1 MRKKL
6 LSLVALAGAMFVSTS
21 AFAQW
26 AEPTAPALQE
36 VNATE
41 VESGKTYYI
50 KNVGAGQFITGANS
64 WNTQISL
71 TVNGIND
78 AKNEAIAILV
88 TDTTM
93 TLGNNAVT
101 GVTLS
106 LNGSYTFNGVTR
118 SNTCLFRHDTDGN
131 AGVGGGF
138 VDYNNQGHGVVWKIT
153 KATSGYWYIQVS
165 EGDTYFA
172 DAATQYAGW
181 DNSLGEIE
189 SDPET
194 GELLDGSV
202 STAVQFNMT
211 GELESECIE
220 WMFIPAEEFFA
231 QKEAYNYRVKLYEKY
246 LETVETAEAEGL
258 DVDMSGAEA
267 IYNNPNAT
275 IAELESA
282 IADLSYQVN
291 VAIFNKELEGAS
303 PDAPIEATD
312 ICLINPAF
320 EDGNI
325 GGWKCTFVSGQTANN
340 VGFQG
345 ANYTNNG
352 STLTE
357 NGSAVNDDDASAYLN
372 RFIEAWRDNGQDPH
386 HIGDAELSQTVYGL
400 PTGVYKLTCDVIS
413 VQQGSYFPNPVTGVK
428 LFIATDTGKEV
439 FQEVATSNNNPEHF
453 SVTFTC
459 PEGVRA
465 MTFGLKTENTTA
477 NWIAADNFRI
487 YYYGSA
493 GDLVPEML
501 ILMDQVKA
509 AEEAGYTADDNANAE
524 VLSNYIDALDAAN
537 AIIGLGSAAT
547 AEQCENATA
556 ILKAAFDAAKQ
567 SIKDYVNLWGYIEE
581 AETLSSNLMEA
592 GFADAA
598 EAVEELLE
606 DWETAY
612 EDKTATKEMIDTL
625 AGVAHATMIEHI
637 STGRIPEGTDITFLI
652 ENPDFETL
660 GPNNKTV
667 PGWTVV
673 SGSITDHSVQ
683 YHNIEG
689 YHTTFDLRQTLK
701 NMPAGV
707 YDITVQGFVANEG
720 TQNCELYAGSSV
732 TSFKEIKQEYS
743 MHAILSNGTDD
754 DMNPTSTGAWP
765 YDRVFTLEGTGETA
779 YTPNSMQG
787 AKMYFE
793 TINPLTDEPFY
804 TNHAKILLTESGD
817 LNIGVRT
824 TGGSEWILWDNFK
837 IKYIG
842 MDTEPLIAA
851 LNEQLNELNGL
862 INGDDTHD
870 AVRTTKRGQDSYATL
885 SAEAKTAIDNDDA
898 DAIMAKIQEV
908 IDAIA
913 YVKAGDVVCEA
924 LASLVDEYNS
934 YAMDIVS
941 DEGLEPTDE
950 NFPAMLEEYAG
961 YDIFETDFSDFAD
974 NEAVETAIQ
983 ALRDGWV
990 PYILSAA
997 TEATALDPVDV
1008 TLAVT
1013 NANYVNF
1020 AGETSVAGWTE
1031 AEDKFSTGNIE
1042 AGVAEFYT
1050 QNFNLS
1056 QTINGLTPG
1065 FYMVT
1070 VDGFYRA
1077 GFPAAAA
1084 EAQVADTMAHNAV
1097 MYATSTIENK
1107 TKRLVDIFAGA
1118 QPEAYAGESEVTANI
1133 LVDGEET
1140 PVYIPNMRSS
1150 AAVYFETGAYT
1161 NTVWVEVG
1169 EDGVLTIGLRK
1180 NALIDGDWTPFNNWR
1195 LYYCGTTLPD
1205 AVKSIDAETATAAGK
1220 SIFNLAGQKVSKAQ
1234 KGIYIIGGR
1243 KVVVK

>member
-172 DAATQYAGW
+172 DAATEYAGW

-220 WMFIPAEEFFA
+220 WMFIPAEAFFA
-231 QKEAYNYRVKLYEKY
+231 QKEVYNYRVKLYEKY
-246 LETVETAEAEGL
+246 LEVVETAEIEGL
-258 DVDMSGAEA
+258 DVNMTYAEG

-275 IAELESA
+275 AEEINSA

-291 VAIFNKELEGAS
+291 VAIFNRDLADAT
-303 PDAPIEATD
+303 PDDPIDATD
-312 ICLINPAF
+312 IVLVNASL
-320 EDGNI
+320 DGNI
-325 GGWKCTFVSGQTANN
+325 NGWDNTFVSGVTAVNC
-340 VGFQG
+340 GYQG
-345 ANYTNNG
+345 ASYTNNG
-352 STLTE
+352 TTLTE
-357 NGSAVNDDDASAYLN
+357 LGSALNEDDQPAYLN
-372 RFIEAWRDNGQDPH
+372 GFIEAWRPNEQDPH
-386 HIGDAELSQTVYGL
+386 HIGDAQLSQTIYGL
-400 PTGVYKLTCDVIS
+400 PTGVYKLTCDANA
-413 VQQGSYFPNPVTGVK
+413 VQQGSYFTNPVEGVK

-439 FQEVATSNNNPEHF
+439 SINIATGNGNPEHF

-487 YYYGSA
+487 YYYGNS
-493 GDLVPEML
+493 GDLPEML

-537 AIIGLGSAAT
+537 RIVALGESAT

-567 SIKDYVNLWGYIEE
+567 SIKDYITLQGYIDE
-581 AETLSSNLMEA
+581 ASDLVGKCADA

-598 EAVEELLE
+598 DAVEDLVD

-625 AGVAHATMIEHI
+625 AGYAHTVMMDAIGEAD
-637 STGRIPEGTDITFLI
+637 IPVGTDLTFLLA
-652 ENPDFETL
+652 NPGFTT
-660 GPNNKTV
+660 GTTANPT
-667 PGWTVV
+667 GWTIN
-673 SGSITDHSVQ
+673 SGSMGELRAST
-683 YHNIEG
+683 HNIETW
-689 YHTTFDLRQTLK
+689 HKTFDISQTIA

-707 YDITVQGFVANEG
+707 YDITVQGFVRHDGAKTDGTWLYGGISKAYLIDLDNDVEQKVTEENRIYTDAKPAMGDTNYDNSRGISTDEEG
-720 TQNCELYAGSSV
+720 NTLYQCNGMTGAYYWFQETNPNTGELY
-732 TSFKEIKQEYS
+732 
-743 MHAILSNGTDD
+743 
-754 DMNPTSTGAWP
+754 
-765 YDRVFTLEGTGETA
+765 
-779 YTPNSMQG
+779 
-787 AKMYFE
+787 
-793 TINPLTDEPFY
+793 Y
-804 TNHAKILLTESGD
+804 TNHVQLILDKKGD
-817 LNIGVRT
+817 LTIGIHTEATEDWV
-824 TGGSEWILWDNFK
+824 IFDNFT
-837 IKYIG
+837 ITYAG
-842 MDTEPLIAA
+842 MTTAPLIAT
-851 LNEQLNELNGL
+851 LNGKL
-862 INGDDTHD
+862 EELSGLLADENARITKKAEELGTQMPTD
-870 AVRTTKRGQDSYATL
+870 AQA
-885 SAEAKTAIDNDDA
+885 AIDADDP
-898 DAIMAKIQEV
+898 DQIMDMIKKVDEAI
-908 IDAIA
+908 D
-913 YVKAGDVVCEA
+913 YVKAGNAACDA
-924 LASLVDEYNS
+924 LISLVDEYNS
-934 YAMDIVS
+934 YAMDVVS

-950 NFPAMLEEYAG
+950 KFPAMLDNYAS
-961 YDIFETDFSDFAD
+961 YDTFTNDFTEFAD
-974 NEAVETAIQ
+974 NDAVNAAIQ

-1008 TLAVT
+1008 TLAVA

-1031 AEDKFSTGNIE
+1031 AEDKFSTGNIQ
-1042 AGVAEFYT
+1042 AGVAEFYI
-1050 QNFNLS
+1050 QNFDLS
-1056 QTINGLTPG
+1056 QTIKGLTPG
-1065 FYMVT
+1065 YYMVSL
-1070 VDGFYRA
+1070 DGFYRA
-1077 GFPAAAA
+1077 GYPAAAA
-1084 EAQVADTMAHNAV
+1084 EALDADTMAHNAV

-1118 QPEAYAGESEVTANI
+1118 QEEATGVEGEITASY
-1133 LVDGEET
+1133 LVEGET
-1140 PVYIPNMRSS
+1140 ATRYIPNLRV
-1150 AAVYFETGAYT
+1150 AAATYFETGAYT
-1161 NTVWVEVG
+1161 NTVWVKVG

>member
-1 MRKKL
+1 MRKNL

-41 VESGKTYYI
+41 VESGKAYFI
-50 KNVGAGQFITGANS
+50 KNVGAGQFITGANDWS
-64 WNTQISL
+64 TKISL
-71 TVNGIND
+71 TQAGINSD
-78 AKNEAIAILV
+78 TFEGLSPALAIYVADSTATGIS
-88 TDTTM
+88 
-93 TLGNNAVT
+93 GNPS
-101 GVTLS
+101 GVS
-106 LNGSYTFNGVTR
+106 LRLFGTYRVYGAQGGRDFT
-118 SNTCLFRHDTDGN
+118 NTYLFRDSEEW
-131 AGVGGGF
+131 GF
-138 VDYNNQGHGVVWKIT
+138 MDHGTQAKGYIWKIT
-153 KATSGYWYIQVS
+153 KAESGFYYIQTA
-165 EGDTYFA
+165 EGDSNYP

-181 DNSLGEIE
+181 DNSSGEIE

-194 GELLDGSV
+194 GELIDASV
-202 STAVQFNMT
+202 STAVQFNLT

-220 WMFIPAEEFFA
+220 WMFIPAESFFA
-231 QKEAYNYRVKLYEKY
+231 QKEAYNYRVKLYKKY
-246 LETVETAEAEGL
+246 LETVETAEVEGL

-275 IAELESA
+275 IAEIESA

-291 VAIFNKELEGAS
+291 VAIFNRDLADAT
-303 PDAPIEATD
+303 PDNPIDATD
-312 ICLINPAF
+312 IVLVNASL
-320 EDGNI
+320 DGNI
-325 GGWKCTFVSGQTANN
+325 EGWDNTFQSGVTAVNC
-340 VGFQG
+340 GYQG
-345 ANYTNNG
+345 ASYTNNG
-352 STLTE
+352 TTLTE
-357 NGSAVNDDDASAYLN
+357 LGSALNEDDQPAYLN
-372 RFIEAWRDNGQDPH
+372 GFIEAWRPNEQDPH
-386 HIGDAELSQTVYGL
+386 HIGDAQLSQTIYGL
-400 PTGVYKLTCDVIS
+400 PTGVYKLTCDANA
-413 VQQGSYFPNPVTGVK
+413 VQQGNYFPNPVEGVK
-428 LFIATDTGKEV
+428 LFIATDTGKE
-439 FQEVATSNNNPEHF
+439 QAINIATGNGNPEHF

-487 YYYGSA
+487 YYYGNS
-493 GDLVPEML
+493 GKLVPEML

-524 VLSNYIDALDAAN
+524 VLSNYIDALGAAN
-537 AIIGLGSAAT
+537 AIIGLGESAT

-556 ILKAAFDAAKQ
+556 ILKSAFDAAKQ
-567 SIKDYVNLWGYIEE
+567 SIKDYITLQGYIDE
-581 AETLSSNLMEA
+581 ATDLVGKCTDA

-598 EAVEELLE
+598 DAVEDLVE

-625 AGVAHATMIEHI
+625 AGVAHDTMMEAIGEAE
-637 STGRIPEGTDITFLI
+637 IPVGTDLTFLLA
-652 ENPDFETL
+652 NPGFTT
-660 GPNNKTV
+660 GTTANPT
-667 PGWTVV
+667 GWTIN
-673 SGSITDHSVQ
+673 SGSMGELRAST
-683 YHNIEG
+683 HNIETW
-689 YHTTFDLRQTLK
+689 HKTFDISQTIA

-707 YDITVQGFVANEG
+707 YDITVQGFVRHDGAKTDGTWLYGGISKAYLIDLDNDITQKVTEENRIYTDAKPAMGDTNYDNSRGIAQDDEG
-720 TQNCELYAGSSV
+720 NTLYQCNGMTGAYYWFQETNPNTNELY
-732 TSFKEIKQEYS
+732 
-743 MHAILSNGTDD
+743 
-754 DMNPTSTGAWP
+754 
-765 YDRVFTLEGTGETA
+765 
-779 YTPNSMQG
+779 
-787 AKMYFE
+787 
-793 TINPLTDEPFY
+793 Y
-804 TNHAKILLTESGD
+804 TNHVQLILDKKGD
-817 LNIGVRT
+817 LTIGIHTEATEDWV
-824 TGGSEWILWDNFK
+824 IFDNFT
-837 IKYIG
+837 ITYAG
-842 MDTEPLIAA
+842 MTTAPLIAT
-851 LNEQLNELNGL
+851 LNGKL
-862 INGDDTHD
+862 EDLAGLLGDEN
-870 AVRTTKRGQDSYATL
+870 ARITKK
-885 SAEAKTAIDNDDA
+885 AEELGTQMPADAKTAIDADDP
-898 DAIMAKIQEV
+898 DQIMDMIKKVDEAI
-908 IDAIA
+908 D
-913 YVKAGDVVCEA
+913 YVKAGNAACDA
-924 LASLVDEYNS
+924 LISLVDEYNS
-934 YAMDIVS
+934 YAMDVVS
-941 DEGLEPTDE
+941 REGLEPTDE
-950 NFPAMLEEYAG
+950 NFPAMLDKYAS
-961 YDIFETDFSDFAD
+961 YDTFTNDFTEFAD
-974 NEAVETAIQ
+974 NDAVNAAIQ

-1008 TLAVT
+1008 TLAVA

-1065 FYMVT
+1065 YYMVT

-1084 EAQVADTMAHNAV
+1084 EAQVADTMAYNAV
-1097 MYATSTIENK
+1097 MYATSTIANK

-1140 PVYIPNMRSS
+1140 SVYIPNMRSS

>member
-41 VESGKTYYI
+41 VESGKAYFI
-50 KNVGAGQFITGANS
+50 KNVGAGQFITGANDWS
-64 WNTQISL
+64 TKISL
-71 TVNGIND
+71 TQAGINSD
-78 AKNEAIAILV
+78 TFEGLSSALAIYVADSTATGIS
-88 TDTTM
+88 
-93 TLGNNAVT
+93 GNPS
-101 GVTLS
+101 GVS
-106 LNGSYTFNGVTR
+106 LRLFGTYRVYGAQGGRDFT
-118 SNTCLFRHDTDGN
+118 NTYLFRDSEEW
-131 AGVGGGF
+131 GF
-138 VDYNNQGHGVVWKIT
+138 MDHGTQAKGYIWKIT
-153 KATSGYWYIQVS
+153 KAQSGYWYIQTA
-165 EGDTYFA
+165 EGDSNYP

-194 GELLDGSV
+194 GELIDASV
-202 STAVQFNMT
+202 STAVQFNLT

-275 IAELESA
+275 IAEIESA
-282 IADLSYQVN
+282 IADLAYQVN
-291 VAIFNKELEGAS
+291 VAIFNKELDGAS
-303 PDAPIEATD
+303 PDNPVEATD
-312 ICLINPAF
+312 ICLVNPAF

-325 GGWKCTFVSGQTANN
+325 NGWKCTFISGQTANN

-345 ANYTNNG
+345 ASYTNNG

-372 RFIEAWRDNGQDPH
+372 RFIEAWRPNEQDPH

-459 PEGVRA
+459 PEGVKA
-465 MTFGLKTENTTA
+465 LTFGLKTEDATA

-487 YYYGSA
+487 YYYGNS
-493 GDLVPEML
+493 GDLPPEML
-501 ILMDQVKA
+501 ILMEQVKA

-524 VLSNYIDALDAAN
+524 VLSNYIDALGAAN

-556 ILKAAFDAAKQ
+556 ILKSAFDAAKQ
-567 SIKDYVNLWGYIEE
+567 SIKDYITLQGYIDE
-581 AETLSSNLMEA
+581 ATDLVGKCADA

-598 EAVEELLE
+598 DAVEDLVGEWE
-606 DWETAY
+606 DAY
-612 EDKTATKEMIDTL
+612 EEKTATKEMIDTL
-625 AGVAHATMIEHI
+625 AGYAHTVMMDAIGEAE
-637 STGRIPEGTDITFLI
+637 IPVGTDLTFLLA
-652 ENPDFETL
+652 NPGFTT
-660 GPNNKTV
+660 GTTANPT
-667 PGWTVV
+667 GWTIN
-673 SGSITDHSVQ
+673 SGSMGELRAST
-683 YHNIEG
+683 HNIETW
-689 YHTTFDLRQTLK
+689 HKTFDISQTIA

-707 YDITVQGFVANEG
+707 YDITVQGFVRHDGAKTDGTWLYGGISKAYLIDLDNDIEQKVTEENRIYTDAKPAMGDTNYDNSRGIAQDDEG
-720 TQNCELYAGSSV
+720 NTLYQCNGMTGAYYWFQETNPNTNELY
-732 TSFKEIKQEYS
+732 
-743 MHAILSNGTDD
+743 
-754 DMNPTSTGAWP
+754 
-765 YDRVFTLEGTGETA
+765 
-779 YTPNSMQG
+779 
-787 AKMYFE
+787 
-793 TINPLTDEPFY
+793 Y
-804 TNHAKILLTESGD
+804 TNHVQLILDKKGD
-817 LNIGVRT
+817 LTIGIHTEATEDWV
-824 TGGSEWILWDNFK
+824 IFDNFT
-837 IKYIG
+837 ITYAG
-842 MDTEPLIAA
+842 MTTAPLIAT
-851 LNEQLNELNGL
+851 LNGKL
-862 INGDDTHD
+862 EELSGILEDEN
-870 AVRTTKRGQDSYATL
+870 ARITKK
-885 SAEAKTAIDNDDA
+885 AEELGTQMPADAKTAIDADDP
-898 DAIMAKIQEV
+898 DQIMDMIKKVDEAI
-908 IDAIA
+908 D
-913 YVKAGDVVCEA
+913 YVKAGNAACDA
-924 LASLVDEYNS
+924 LISLVDEYNS

-950 NFPAMLEEYAG
+950 NFPAMLDNYAS
-961 YDIFETDFSDFAD
+961 YDTFTNDFTDFAD
-974 NEAVETAIQ
+974 NDAVNAAIQ

-1008 TLAVT
+1008 TLAVA

-1031 AEDKFSTGNIE
+1031 AEDKFSTGNIQ
-1042 AGVAEFYT
+1042 AGVAEFYI
-1050 QNFNLS
+1050 QNFDLS

-1065 FYMVT
+1065 YYMVSL
-1070 VDGFYRA
+1070 DGFYRA
-1077 GFPAAAA
+1077 GYPAAAA
-1084 EAQVADTMAHNAV
+1084 EALDADTMAHNAV
-1097 MYATSTIENK
+1097 MYATSTIDNK

-1118 QPEAYAGESEVTANI
+1118 QEEATGVEGEITASY
-1133 LVDGEET
+1133 LVEGET
-1140 PVYIPNMRSS
+1140 ATRYIPNLRV
-1150 AAVYFETGAYT
+1150 AAATYFETGAYT
-1161 NTVWVEVG
+1161 NTVWVKVG

-1234 KGIYIIGGR
+1234 KGIYIVGGR